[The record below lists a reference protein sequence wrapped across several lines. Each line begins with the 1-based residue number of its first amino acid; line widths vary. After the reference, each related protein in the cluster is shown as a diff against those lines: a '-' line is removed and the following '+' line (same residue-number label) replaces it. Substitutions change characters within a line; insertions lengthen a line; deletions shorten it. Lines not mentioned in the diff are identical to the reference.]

1 MTLEFILETYRLTY
15 CSDTCSHTS
24 RGLEYSPFVLL
35 RDARRLAGWKRSMVL
50 LPEACLELCSSRSAS
65 ARVLVSQGPRQLI
78 GYYTVVAGLSNEP
91 RFTKTYWN
99 IVNRFKALQQP
110 ILYSISAAE
119 KNARCLELSPITS
132 ILSMCRITMSLSL
145 MPPMMSPKSWPG
157 CRP

>member
-15 CSDTCSHTS
+15 CPDTCSHTS
-24 RGLEYSPFVLL
+24 RGMRYSPFVLL
-35 RDARRLAGWKRSMVL
+35 RDVRWLAGWKRRVVL

-78 GYYTVVAGLSNEP
+78 GYTVVAGLSNEP

-132 ILSMCRITMSLSL
+132 IVSMCRITLPL
-145 MPPMMSPKSWPG
+145 MPQMMSPKSWPG
-157 CRP
+157 YRP